1 MKILITITIL
11 IFSFVAISTH
21 ADSLF
26 EDAYLSDLHVVDVN
40 QHTGWALI
48 QDRMGNQRDVSVG
61 DEIGWEQAVV
71 VDIQKAAIIVEQ
83 EELKTRMPVVN
94 PFAGN

>member
-26 EDAYLSDLHVVDVN
+26 EDAYLSDLHVVDVD

-48 QDRMGNQRDVSVG
+48 QDRMGNQGDVSVG

-71 VDIQKAAIIVEQ
+71 VDIQKAAITVEQ